1 MPFEIAF
8 IYRNFPVLA
17 EGLLVT
23 LQISGFSIIIATV
36 AGLLIGLAR
45 LSRRPAIRIVASTY
59 VEFMRNTPLLHQ
71 LFLLYFGLPV
81 IGIRIPGFG
90 VALLGLAGLH
100 AAFMAEVFRSG
111 IESISA
117 RQEEAGLALGMTRG
131 EVMRKVILP
140 QAIPASIPPLVNQL
154 VLLIKDSSLLATIGI
169 AELTLRGRVLAEGTA
184 ATYEVFVAV
193 GLLYLIVT
201 GTVSGVGRWLEP
213 RLRPVK

>member
-23 LQISGFSIIIATV
+23 LQISGLAIVIATV
-36 AGLLIGLAR
+36 AGLLLGLAR
-45 LSRRPAIRIVASTY
+45 LSRRATTRTVAGAY
-59 VEFMRNTPLLHQ
+59 IEIMRNTPLLHQ

-81 IGIRIPGFG
+81 VGIRIPGFG

-100 AAFMAEVFRSG
+100 AAFMAEVFRGG
-111 IESISA
+111 IQSISA
-117 RQEEAGLALGMTRG
+117 RQEEAGLALGMSRG
-131 EVMRKVILP
+131 QVMRKVILP

-154 VLLIKDSSLLATIGI
+154 ILLIKDSSLLATIGI

-201 GTVSGVGRWLEP
+201 GTLAGVCRWLEP
-213 RLRPVK
+213 RLRPIQ